1 MIDNLHLRQRL
12 LRHTGQRKLGEAFG
26 SNSYRLKFRNDETM
40 QTKKQIVIEV
50 HSTESNSTCKGRQ
63 IQIKNDTA
71 SIVESV
77 VGSSTGSTIA
87 VGSSF
92 G

>member
-1 MIDNLHLRQRL
+1 M
-12 LRHTGQRKLGEAFG
+12 
-26 SNSYRLKFRNDETM
+26 
-40 QTKKQIVIEV
+40 EV

-71 SIVESV
+71 GLAESV